1 MADLSLSPADPLSVR
16 NRADLLRLAIDRQ
29 HQRSVRPVTDAPA
42 GLYVHLWSR
51 TVLDRMADADF
62 MVIALWR
69 LQLLAEWAAA
79 ASWAPRELR
88 DEIRRFKRAVPH
100 LREIRDTQE
109 HFDDYGRGI
118 GRRQRKGE
126 PRTGWGYGHGP
137 QGVTL
142 TYGRFKLD
150 LGAAAAAAQ
159 ELHRAIRT
167 AVDPLASQDVHGGR
181 DTVIIRNP

>member
-1 MADLSLSPADPLSVR
+1 VTDLSVSPADPLSVR

-29 HQRSVRPVTDAPA
+29 HRRSTRPVTDAPA
-42 GLYVHLWSR
+42 GLYVYLWSR
-51 TVLDRMADADF
+51 TVVDRMADADF
-62 MVIALWR
+62 MVVALWR
-69 LQLLAEWAAA
+69 LQRLAEWAAS
-79 ASWAPRELR
+79 ASWATRELR

-109 HFDDYGRGI
+109 HFDKYGRGI

-137 QGVTL
+137 QGVIM

-150 LGAAAAAAQ
+150 TAAAHAAAQ
-159 ELHRAIRT
+159 ELHRAIRA
-167 AVDPLASQDVHGGR
+167 AVDLLASQDVHGGPE
-181 DTVIIRNP
+181 TVMVTKP